1 MSGAKYEFT
10 GETTQRLGVTF
21 QRIRAVRDIPRWGV
35 TAGDVGGWIESSD
48 LLAQSGDAWVSGNA
62 SVYGNAWVYGD
73 AWVSGNARVY
83 GDAWVY
89 GNASVYGDARVYGDA
104 SWLAVGPVGSEHRT
118 VTITDTPHG
127 PRIHAGCWTGT
138 PQELRERVADPSQ
151 RWPAA
156 RKKDRKRWARQYRAI
171 ADLADLIP
179 GDES

>member
-1 MSGAKYEFT
+1 VSGAKYEFT

-21 QRIRAVRDIPRWGV
+21 QRIRAVRDIPRWV
-35 TAGDVGGWIESSD
+35 VKAGDVGGWIESGE
-48 LLAQSGDAWVSGNA
+48 LLAQSGNAWVSGDA
-62 SVYGNAWVYGD
+62 S
-73 AWVSGNARVY
+73 VSGNAT
-83 GDAWVY
+83 
-89 GNASVYGDARVYGDA
+89 VYGDARVYGNARVSGNA

-118 VTITDTPHG
+118 VTITHTPHG

-138 PQELRERVADPSQ
+138 ADELRERVAEPSQ

-179 GDES
+179 GGES